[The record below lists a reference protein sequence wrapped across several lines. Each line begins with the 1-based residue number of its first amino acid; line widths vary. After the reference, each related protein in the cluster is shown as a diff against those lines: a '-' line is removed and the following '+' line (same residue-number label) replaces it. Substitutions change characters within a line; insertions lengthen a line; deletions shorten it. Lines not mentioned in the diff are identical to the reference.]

1 MIEILGEDGGRETL
15 VDLVIPLYGLF
26 EGFALEDV
34 NNGGKCF
41 TMDNW
46 KEKKMNFLNSTEF
59 KSDNFCQ
66 VQIEN
71 FENELLQGFKKD

>member
-1 MIEILGEDGGRETL
+1 MFHDGQL
-15 VDLVIPLYGLF
+15 
-26 EGFALEDV
+26 
-34 NNGGKCF
+34 K
-41 TMDNW
+41 
-46 KEKKMNFLNSTEF
+46 KKMKFFNLTEF

>member
-1 MIEILGEDGGRETL
+1 LYPENVIEILGEDGGRETL

-41 TMDNW
+41 TMDN
-46 KEKKMNFLNSTEF
+46 
-59 KSDNFCQ
+59 
-66 VQIEN
+66 
-71 FENELLQGFKKD
+71 